1 LSTPPEHDG
10 AQPLLWPYRAGDSPF
25 ANRVVMA
32 PMTRSRA
39 TNADLVPTELH
50 VQYYA
55 QRASAGLIITEGTW
69 VSRDAVGW
77 HDVPGLFTDAQVRGW
92 SAVTEAV
99 HRAGGVIFAQLWH
112 TGSLSH
118 PDFFSGTS
126 PLAPSAV
133 NPRLNAR

>member
-1 LSTPPEHDG
+1 MSTPLAHNG
-10 AQPLLWPYRAGDSPF
+10 AQPLLWPYRAGGYPL

-77 HDVPGLFTDAQVRGW
+77 HDVPGTDYPRYETA
-92 SAVTEAV
+92 AETD
-99 HRAGGVIFAQLWH
+99 GGEQIA
-112 TGSLSH
+112 
-118 PDFFSGTS
+118 
-126 PLAPSAV
+126 
-133 NPRLNAR
+133 

>member
-1 LSTPPEHDG
+1 MTTAPERNG
-10 AQPLLWPYRAGDSPF
+10 VQPLLRPYRAGDYPL

-50 VQYYA
+50 AQYYA

-77 HDVPGLFTDAQVRGW
+77 HDVPGTDYPRYETA
-92 SAVTEAV
+92 AETD
-99 HRAGGVIFAQLWH
+99 GGEQIA
-112 TGSLSH
+112 
-118 PDFFSGTS
+118 
-126 PLAPSAV
+126 
-133 NPRLNAR
+133 